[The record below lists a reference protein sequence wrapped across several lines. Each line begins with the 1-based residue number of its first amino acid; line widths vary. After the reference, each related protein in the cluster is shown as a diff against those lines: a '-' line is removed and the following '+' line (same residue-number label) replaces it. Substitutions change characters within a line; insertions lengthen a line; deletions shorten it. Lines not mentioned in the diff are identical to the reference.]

1 MESRL
6 LEDKQWQ
13 SILYHSETSPTLNM
27 DPALVEQLRNDTIEI
42 VSMDLKA
49 RIARSFAASYQ
60 WNVRNLEGHWY
71 GRSAQVWH
79 DLASHF
85 PDTIV
90 VPQYP
95 LWLTHEDQDN
105 INEDGED
112 ERDNEDEEIDS
123 DEEAIRDLRQHEN
136 RQATDRPTIHLEPDD
151 DDQNC
156 GEIDTTEDSLITLP
170 EPNAAE
176 LLPDFVILHFRLRP
190 LQPEHP
196 RFLQLAGVRIT
207 HECCP
212 IIIENKRMPPRRRD
226 VDLYNNTFSE
236 ELEERLYE
244 AMLDLEHQCAYA
256 FKKYRHMLNVVAV
269 AVAGDYWCHISVP
282 FNFVSPV
289 DDEYTMAQSRWATLQ
304 WPLPIAFGTS
314 ESNVRLTE
322 LHHVLERKARPNHD
336 FSRW

>member
-1 MESRL
+1 L
-6 LEDKQWQ
+6 KGNKDGDLDKQCQ
-13 SILYHSETSPTLNM
+13 GKRRPTLNM
-27 DPALVEQLRNDTIEI
+27 DPALVERLRNDT
-42 VSMDLKA
+42 MDIIGMGLKA

-71 GRSAQVWH
+71 ARSAQVWH
-79 DLASHF
+79 DLTSHF
-85 PDTIV
+85 PDTIL

-95 LWLTHEDQDN
+95 LWLTHEDQDSV
-105 INEDGED
+105 NEDGE
-112 ERDNEDEEIDS
+112 EGDNEDEEIDS
-123 DEEAIRDLRQHEN
+123 DEEAVRK
-136 RQATDRPTIHLEPDD
+136 TDMQLITGHPTIRLEPDD

-156 GEIDTTEDSLITLP
+156 GEVDTTEDSLITLP

-190 LQPEHP
+190 LQPDHP
-196 RFLQLAGVRIT
+196 RFLQLAGIRIT

-256 FKKYRHMLNVVAV
+256 FKKYRHMLSVIAV
-269 AVAGDYWCHISVP
+269 AVAGDHWCHISVP
-282 FNFVSPV
+282 FNYVSPV

-304 WPLPIAFGTS
+304 WPLPVAFGTS
-314 ESNVRLTE
+314 ESDARLTE
-322 LHHVLERKARPNHD
+322 LHHILERKARPNHD
-336 FSRW
+336 FAR